1 MEKKIQDVMSK
12 EVRCCGLNATI
23 PDVAHIMTAY
33 DVSAVVVLDDDGYI
47 AGIISRIDL
56 VALRGSEG
64 YWHGLDASHV
74 MKTDVITCSADRLIS
89 EASKTLVQKG
99 IHRLIVVENAENDTR
114 LRPVGVLSQTD
125 IVRDMA
131 LGEWK

>member
-12 EVRCCGLNATI
+12 EVRCCGVNASI

-33 DVSAVVVLDDDGYI
+33 DVSAVVVLDEAGFL
-47 AGIISRIDL
+47 AGIITRTDL
-56 VALRGSEG
+56 VALRGSEE

-74 MKTDVITCSADRLIS
+74 MKTDVVTCSADRLLS
-89 EASKTLVQKG
+89 EASKTLVQNG
-99 IHRLIVVENAENDTR
+99 IHRLVVVENAENDVG

-131 LGEWK
+131 LGDWK